1 VDGGGLIGRTVVFV
15 NSLASTNMHY
25 TEPADVRYSQHVQ
38 PLLPI
43 AKLPSTS
50 VPRTNQLG
58 ISNQV
63 QTILTELSE
72 ATPPNS
78 IVAVLG
84 VSFCDKFNFTQIFR
98 TRQPVP
104 RSTSEL
110 WMETSRRSST

>member
-1 VDGGGLIGRTVVFV
+1 MDGGGLIGRTIVFV
-15 NSLASTNMHY
+15 NSLASTTTRY
-25 TEPADVRYSQHVQ
+25 TEPTDTRYSQHVQ

-43 AKLPSTS
+43 AKLPSTV
-50 VPRTNQLG
+50 VPHTTPIG

-84 VSFCDKFNFTQIFR
+84 VS
-98 TRQPVP
+98 
-104 RSTSEL
+104 
-110 WMETSRRSST
+110 